1 MPSGQLKG
9 RRILHLKL
17 FKALENVLFSVRH
30 EQSRN
35 NGKDFQK
42 GKNTG
47 NKTVKT
53 PLLSNTYFL
62 LINETS
68 FYFININI
76 FHFSNITNWNQTL
89 HYCLPGMLTCY

>member
-9 RRILHLKL
+9 CRILHLKL

-42 GKNTG
+42 GKNTD

-62 LINETS
+62 LINET
-68 FYFININI
+68 
-76 FHFSNITNWNQTL
+76 
-89 HYCLPGMLTCY
+89 